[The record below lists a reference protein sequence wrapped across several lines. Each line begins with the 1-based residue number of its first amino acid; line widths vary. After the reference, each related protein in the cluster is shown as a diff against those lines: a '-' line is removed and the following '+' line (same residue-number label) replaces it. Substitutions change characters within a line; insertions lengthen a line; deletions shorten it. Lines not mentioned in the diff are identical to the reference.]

1 MPIDLHVH
9 SSESDGTFTPK
20 ELIDIAI
27 SNEIDTIALCD
38 HDTISGVKTFL
49 NYAQGKKIK
58 AIAGVELSAF
68 SDGGECHILGINI
81 PLDSKE
87 LNNALEK
94 YRNSRSVRNGA
105 IIRNLNKIGIS
116 ISDQDVS
123 TYSKG
128 EIAGRMHIAR
138 VLVDKG
144 AAGTIDD
151 AFRKFLI
158 KGAPAFVDRL
168 KMDPFEMVALLKRTG
183 ARVVLAHPGLLHMD
197 ENNLFDFVKKLVA
210 SGLDALEVY
219 TPHNTDSQIEIFS
232 GMADSLN
239 LLKSGGSD
247 FHGENKCGHEIG
259 YFRPGVLVP
268 DSVYSILETG
278 NETTV

>member
-9 SSESDGTFTPK
+9 SSESDGTFTPE

-27 SNEIDTIALCD
+27 NNEIDTIALCD
-38 HDTISGVKTFL
+38 HDTISGVQTFL
-49 NYAQGKKIK
+49 DYAQGKNVR

-81 PLDSKE
+81 PLNNIE
-87 LNNALEK
+87 LNRALEN
-94 YRNSRSVRNGA
+94 YRNSRVVRNDA
-105 IIRNLNKIGIS
+105 IIRKLNKLGIS
-116 ISDQDVS
+116 ISNQDVS

-144 AAGTIDD
+144 VAGSIDD
-151 AFRKFLI
+151 AFREFLV
-158 KGAPAFVDRL
+158 KGALAFVDRL

-197 ENNLFDFVKKLVA
+197 EKTLFEFVNRLVA

-219 TPHNTDSQIEIFS
+219 TPHNTDSQIEMLS
-232 GMADSLN
+232 RMAESLN
-239 LLKSGGSD
+239 LMKSGGSD
-247 FHGENKCGHEIG
+247 FHGENKTGHEIG
-259 YFRPGVLVP
+259 FYRPGVYVP
-268 DSVYSILETG
+268 DTVYSILSPENRITL
-278 NETTV
+278 